1 MMQNK
6 RMCFPFAFAFA
17 SVHYI
22 RSSHYRHI
30 SIQPI
35 YGLHQHLPPTMD
47 TFQFLLWLPAS
58 PLSLALLV
66 LVAILVSILVT
77 FYTTKQHY
85 QNSTWITTTTATTT
99 TTRQQT
105 PKDHQPQPPAAIP
118 ETRQQLVQESLLPAE
133 QPRAAVQEQP
143 TATQPIPIPIPT
155 SPVGWRNSFGP
166 AVMHPSKRDSL
177 VSSVGARK
185 GSYCARCSSWPVSD
199 WDGSGSGSE
208 GEVVGGSFG
217 REVTFGFMGAHL

>member
-6 RMCFPFAFAFA
+6 RMCFPLVFT

-35 YGLHQHLPPTMD
+35 YGLHQPLPPTMD

-58 PLSLALLV
+58 PLNLALLV

-85 QNSTWITTTTATTT
+85 QNSTLITTTTATTT
-99 TTRQQT
+99 TRQQT
-105 PKDHQPQPPAAIP
+105 PKNHQPQLPATIL
-118 ETRQQLVQESLLPAE
+118 ETRQQLVQESLPPAE

-143 TATQPIPIPIPT
+143 TATQPIPISIPI

-166 AVMHPSKRDSL
+166 TMMHPSKRDSL

-199 WDGSGSGSE
+199 WDGSGSGSGSE

-217 REVTFGFMGAHL
+217 TEVTFGFMGAHL